1 MDISQIYKAGK
12 GIGEHAR
19 LERRGAFIST
29 EGIDAEGTHGAREA
43 GVGDDAR
50 EDVRAALRMRCVLV
64 ARGARLVL
72 EAQVV
77 VVPRAV
83 VRVVVV
89 RWVGAV

>member
-1 MDISQIYKAGK
+1 MDISQVDESWERIR
-12 GIGEHAR
+12 EHAR
-19 LERRGAFIST
+19 LERRRAFISP
-29 EGIDAEGTHGAREA
+29 ERIDAERAHGAREA

-50 EDVRAALRMRCVLV
+50 EDVRAALRMRGVLV

-83 VRVVVV
+83 VRVAVV
-89 RWVGAV
+89 RRVGAV